1 MTRINEIGEAAKNVN
16 PLKLDKESSAR
27 IVKRSLWMHAV
38 KKGKQANEN
47 ADEHQTL
54 AKRVK
59 QNNQ

>member
-1 MTRINEIGEAAKNVN
+1 MTRINEIGEAAKHVN

-38 KKGKQANEN
+38 KKGKQAGEEAN
-47 ADEHQTL
+47 DHPTL

-59 QNNQ
+59 QNDQ